1 MQERE
6 HIVVTGL
13 VSLMLV
19 LWLGFLVHR
28 SPRFA
33 GSLEGGILGV
43 SGALL
48 MLVPLA
54 YAVVKRVRPLN
65 GKVARKVPLRTLLA
79 WHIYAG
85 ILGPL
90 LGLLHTGHKF
100 ESPIG
105 IGLTA
110 LMLIIVL
117 SGFIGRYLLV
127 QTSQEVREKRET
139 LSRLQAEY
147 DRVAAE
153 LSSHPEPVLAGVA
166 GGLFPRLRASLLISN
181 PLLSNA
187 AATEPQL
194 AARAI
199 RLTNS
204 IADIDYAI
212 KTHEM
217 FKRAFTMW
225 LKLHI
230 MLAALFYILLAAHVW
245 AGFHYG
251 LRWFR

>member
-6 HIVVTGL
+6 RIVITGL

-19 LWLGFLVHR
+19 LWLGFLVHS

-43 SGALL
+43 SGAFL

-54 YAVVKRVRPLN
+54 YAVVKRVKPL
-65 GKVARKVPLRTLLA
+65 KRKVTSRVSLRTLLA

-90 LGLLHTGHKF
+90 LALLHTGHKF

-147 DRVAAE
+147 DKIAAE
-153 LSSHPEPVLAGVA
+153 LSSHPEPALAGA
-166 GGLFPRLRASLLISN
+166 AHRLFPRLSASLLMSN
-181 PLLSNA
+181 PLLSS
-187 AATEPQL
+187 AATKSAL
-194 AARAI
+194 VARAI

-204 IADIDYAI
+204 IADVDYAI
-212 KTHEM
+212 KTHEI
-217 FKRAFTMW
+217 FKRAFTVW

-230 MLAALFYILLAAHVW
+230 TLATAFYILLAVHVW
-245 AGFHYG
+245 AGFHFG
-251 LRWFR
+251 LRWFE

>member
-6 HIVVTGL
+6 RVVVTGL
-13 VSLMLV
+13 VSLLLV

-43 SGALL
+43 AGALL

-54 YAVVKRVRPLN
+54 YATVKRVRPLKR
-65 GKVARKVPLRTLLA
+65 GITRRVPLRTLLA

-105 IGLTA
+105 IALTA

-147 DRVAAE
+147 DKIAAE
-153 LSSHPEPVLAGVA
+153 LSRHPEPVLAA
-166 GGLFPRLRASLLISN
+166 AASGLMPRLRASLLLAN
-181 PLLSNA
+181 PLLSSA
-187 AATEPQL
+187 TATES

-199 RLTNS
+199 RLTSS
-204 IADIDYAI
+204 IADVDYAI
-212 KTHEM
+212 KTHET
-217 FKRAFTMW
+217 FKRAFTVW

-230 MLAALFYILLAAHVW
+230 TLATGFYILLAVHIW
-245 AGFHYG
+245 AGLHYG
-251 LRWFR
+251 LRWFE